1 MLVGY
6 HLNFSIDA
14 HVRFHRLEMSR
25 KIVREDFD
33 ALSSESSD
41 ISDDIEAVDSSEW
54 SDSWLSSA
62 ATSFTRFTRGLIGRE
77 ERMQRRGTC
86 KDT

>member
-1 MLVGY
+1 M
-6 HLNFSIDA
+6 
-14 HVRFHRLEMSR
+14 
-25 KIVREDFD
+25 VREDFD

-62 ATSFTRFTRGLIGRE
+62 ATSSTPSTRGFVEKNECKGEVLASIRDIFMQFGRSKTYANT
-77 ERMQRRGTC
+77 RQG
-86 KDT
+86 